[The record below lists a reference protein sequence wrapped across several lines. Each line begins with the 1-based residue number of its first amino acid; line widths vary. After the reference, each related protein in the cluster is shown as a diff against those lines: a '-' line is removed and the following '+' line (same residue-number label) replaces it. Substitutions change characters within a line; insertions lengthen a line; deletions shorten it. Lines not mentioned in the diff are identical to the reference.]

1 MRIKNSLFPYPV
13 LNSKSQISSYSGVNF
28 SFDYDEE
35 QDKEFYYLK
44 NICIKLD
51 DSNLINLLKN
61 GEVSAAVVVECSRTI
76 YRKSFNIGLEPVDV
90 KIPINNLR
98 GPIEVS
104 CFMYAKG
111 NIYNFHS
118 NSFNKIYGDY
128 SFKIDKFDIVAA
140 DDGYN
145 CKVDYDEEQDNK
157 ISSIFVVIPSAD
169 EEADTMDIDL
179 KRKCIKITLPGR
191 EYGFYTNMKNDSKYQ
206 NLFFAILAIPALSYA
221 LNKVQEDDYDN
232 AILKYDWLRSV
243 TDAYKKIYEHDISE
257 DWKKLECDVAQKLLN
272 NAVTKSIDDFF
283 YLMIDQY
290 RDRGGEYE

>member
-13 LNSKSQISSYSGVNF
+13 LNSKSQISSYNGVSF
-28 SFDYDEE
+28 SFDYDEA

-51 DSNLINLLKN
+51 DDNLINLLKN
-61 GEVSAAVVVECSRTI
+61 GQVSAAVVVECSRTI
-76 YRKSFNIGLEPVDV
+76 YRKSFNIGLDPIDV

-104 CFMYAKG
+104 CFMYAKN
-111 NIYNFHS
+111 NIDNFYS
-118 NSFNKIYGDY
+118 NSFNKIYDDF

-145 CKVDYDEEQDNK
+145 SKVDYDEEQDNK

-179 KRKCIKITLPGR
+179 KRKSIKITLPGR

-221 LNKVQEDDYDN
+221 LSKVQEDDFDN
-232 AILKYDWLRSV
+232 ARLKYDWLESV
-243 TDAYKKIYEHDISE
+243 IVAYKKVYEHDISE

-290 RDRGGEYE
+290 RDRGVDYE

>member
-13 LNSKSQISSYSGVNF
+13 LNSKSQISSYNGVSF
-28 SFDYDEE
+28 SFDYDEA

-51 DSNLINLLKN
+51 DDNLINLLKY
-61 GEVSAAVVVECSRTI
+61 GQVSAAVVVECSRTI
-76 YRKSFNIGLEPVDV
+76 YRKSFNIGLDPIDV

-104 CFMYAKG
+104 CFMYAKN
-111 NIYNFHS
+111 NIDNFYS
-118 NSFNKIYGDY
+118 NSFNKIYGDF

-145 CKVDYDEEQDNK
+145 SKVDYDEEQDNK

-179 KRKCIKITLPGR
+179 KRKSIKITLPGR

-221 LNKVQEDDYDN
+221 LSKVQEDDFDN
-232 AILKYDWLRSV
+232 ARLKYDWLESV
-243 TDAYKKIYEHDISE
+243 IVAYKKVYEHDISE

-290 RDRGGEYE
+290 RDRGGDYE

>member
-13 LNSKSQISSYSGVNF
+13 LNSKSQISSYNGVSF
-28 SFDYDEE
+28 SFDYDEA

-51 DSNLINLLKN
+51 DDNLINLLKN
-61 GEVSAAVVVECSRTI
+61 GQVSAAVVVECSRTI
-76 YRKSFNIGLEPVDV
+76 YRKSFNIGLDPIDV

-104 CFMYAKG
+104 CFMYAKN
-111 NIYNFHS
+111 NIDNFYS
-118 NSFNKIYGDY
+118 NSFNKIYGDF

-145 CKVDYDEEQDNK
+145 SKVDYDEEQDNK

-169 EEADTMDIDL
+169 EETDTMDIDL
-179 KRKCIKITLPGR
+179 KRKSIKITLPGR

-221 LNKVQEDDYDN
+221 LSKVQEDDFDN
-232 AILKYDWLRSV
+232 ARLKYDWLESV
-243 TDAYKKIYEHDISE
+243 IVAYKKVYEHDISE

-290 RDRGGEYE
+290 RDRGVDYE

>member
-13 LNSKSQISSYSGVNF
+13 LNSKSQISSYNGVSF

-61 GEVSAAVVVECSRTI
+61 DEISAAVVVECSRTI
-76 YRKSFNIGLEPVDV
+76 YRKSFNVGLEPIDI

-98 GPIEVS
+98 GPIEIS

-111 NIYNFHS
+111 NIDNFHS
-118 NSFNKIYGDY
+118 SSFNKIYGDY

-145 CKVDYDEEQDNK
+145 CKVDYDDDQDNK

-179 KRKCIKITLPGR
+179 KRKSIKITLPGR

-221 LNKVQEDDYDN
+221 LDKVQEEEYEN
-232 AILKYDWLRSV
+232 ARLKYDWLESV
-243 TDAYKKIYEHDISE
+243 IVAYKKVYEHDMSE
-257 DWKKLECDVAQKLLN
+257 DWKKLDCDVAQKLLN

-290 RDRGGEYE
+290 RDRGGDYE

>member
-13 LNSKSQISSYSGVNF
+13 LNSKSQISSYNGVSF
-28 SFDYDEE
+28 SFDYDEA

-51 DSNLINLLKN
+51 DDNLINLLKN
-61 GEVSAAVVVECSRTI
+61 GQVSAAVVVECSRTI
-76 YRKSFNIGLEPVDV
+76 YRKSFNIGLDPIDV

-104 CFMYAKG
+104 CFMYAKN
-111 NIYNFHS
+111 NIDNFYS
-118 NSFNKIYGDY
+118 NSFNKIYDDF

-145 CKVDYDEEQDNK
+145 SKVDYDEEQDNK

-179 KRKCIKITLPGR
+179 KRKSIKITLPGR

-206 NLFFAILAIPALSYA
+206 NLFFAILAIPALS
-221 LNKVQEDDYDN
+221 
-232 AILKYDWLRSV
+232 
-243 TDAYKKIYEHDISE
+243 
-257 DWKKLECDVAQKLLN
+257 
-272 NAVTKSIDDFF
+272 
-283 YLMIDQY
+283 
-290 RDRGGEYE
+290 